1 MSGITS
7 LIAHQMYTRHW
18 SGLHLLDIKDSS
30 QGLETKPIKR
40 PLQRST
46 CTCIKLKTSYYF
58 ILNAGLRAEEF
69 VYQKLDKP
77 KPPRLT
83 ESEALGQ
90 SMIEAGNDF
99 GPGTNYGEM
108 FCHL

>member
-1 MSGITS
+1 MSNQRNQH
-7 LIAHQMYTRHW
+7 LIFVY
-18 SGLHLLDIKDSS
+18 
-30 QGLETKPIKR
+30 
-40 PLQRST
+40 
-46 CTCIKLKTSYYF
+46 
-58 ILNAGLRAEEF
+58 AGLRAEEF

-99 GPGTNYGEM
+99 GPGTNYGEINWLS
-108 FCHL
+108 FDRKCGAAVIL

>member
-1 MSGITS
+1 V
-7 LIAHQMYTRHW
+7 H
-18 SGLHLLDIKDSS
+18 
-30 QGLETKPIKR
+30 
-40 PLQRST
+40 
-46 CTCIKLKTSYYF
+46 
-58 ILNAGLRAEEF
+58 AGLRAEEF

-99 GPGTNYGEM
+99 GPGTNYGEINRLSFDRKCGAAEYFM
-108 FCHL
+108 SPFPSPHERKNVNYS